1 MSGVTVGDTRGSR
14 TRSTIGT
21 LRTTA
26 MAGQL
31 GEHLLKLPSGRA
43 RDPVQGEVATTTTA
57 VTSNV
62 EMSSLQKKPA
72 GFDRSDPNA
81 ILNEC
86 RDIDKG
92 IDQVQDNVE
101 ALRRLQ
107 DRSLIEADA
116 TATRREIDSL
126 SSRTMA
132 SFRELT
138 DRVRMVKS
146 VPEGR
151 QPRNS
156 AQVGRVERR
165 LKEANQE
172 YQQVEAGFR
181 KKTQDQMARQYR
193 IVRPNASEAEVRA
206 AVEDTS
212 GNAQVFQQALMQGN
226 RMGEA
231 TSTLN
236 AVRARQQDMAK
247 IEQTLGELVQLFTD
261 LSVLIEQQETQFVDI
276 SQKTE
281 MVEEDVR
288 QANVEIG
295 TAVQTARSTRKK
307 KWICLGICVAI
318 LVVIA
323 VIVVVY
329 IMVNRAANG
338 SNNTATTTTTKRSF
352 FAPRSVTEDLQMNTA
367 RSVNFAG
374 ERGPSRIFSQSK
386 IVTPNLAFDTKNLPV
401 DSAGSLQKREALS
414 DKLDIEN
421 LAFDQ
426 NRLPP
431 GSQGSL
437 QRREALSDKLDIENL
452 AFDQNRIPPGSQG
465 SLQRRKRFII
475 PDDLPG
481 DE

>member
-1 MSGVTVGDTRGSR
+1 
-14 TRSTIGT
+14 
-21 LRTTA
+21 
-26 MAGQL
+26 
-31 GEHLLKLPSGRA
+31 
-43 RDPVQGEVATTTTA
+43 
-57 VTSNV
+57 
-62 EMSSLQKKPA
+62 MSSLQKPA
-72 GFDRSDPNA
+72 FDQSDPNA

-107 DRSLIEADA
+107 ERSLIEADA
-116 TATRREIDSL
+116 TATRREMDNI

-295 TAVQTARSTRKK
+295 TAVQTARKTRKK
-307 KWICLGICVAI
+307 KWICLGICVTI
-318 LVVIA
+318 LVIIA
-323 VIVVVY
+323 VVVVVY
-329 IMVNRAANG
+329 IMLNRAANG
-338 SNNTATTTTTKRSF
+338 SNNTPKRSV
-352 FAPRSVTEDLQMNTA
+352 FAQRSVTDDLQMNTA
-367 RSVNFAG
+367 RSVDFAG
-374 ERGPSRIFSQSK
+374 ERPVSRIFSQSK
-386 IVTPNLAFDTKNLPV
+386 IVIPNVAFDSKNLPEGSPGSLQKREPLSDQLDIENV
-401 DSAGSLQKREALS
+401 AFDQEHIPAGSQGSLQKREALS
-414 DKLDIEN
+414 TKLDIEN
-421 LAFDQ
+421 V
-426 NRLPP
+426 
-431 GSQGSL
+431 
-437 QRREALSDKLDIENL
+437 

-465 SLQRRKRFII
+465 SLQKRKRFVI
-475 PDDLPG
+475 PDDLK

>member
-1 MSGVTVGDTRGSR
+1 VRAIADTTSSSDTGDRTPLTSEVSRPVVDMGGSSRIHSTSGTPQQ
-14 TRSTIGT
+14 
-21 LRTTA
+21 TTA
-26 MAGQL
+26 MGGHPAVP
-31 GEHLLKLPSGRA
+31 EHLLRLPLARA
-43 RDPVQGEVATTTTA
+43 RVPALAREDPVRITVMDVSPTPLPMPGAAIHGKRLLTVFPETA
-57 VTSNV
+57 SNV
-62 EMSSLQKKPA
+62 EMSSLQKP
-72 GFDRSDPNA
+72 GSLDRSDPNA

-86 RDIDKG
+86 RDIDRG

-101 ALRRLQ
+101 SLRRLQ

-116 TATRREIDSL
+116 TSTRREMDNI
-126 SSRTMA
+126 SSMTMA

-151 QPRNS
+151 QPRNL

-193 IVRPNASEAEVRA
+193 IVRPNASESEVRA

-236 AVRARQQDMAK
+236 AVRARQQDMQK

-261 LSVLIEQQETQFVDI
+261 LSVLVEQQETQFVDV

-295 TAVQTARSTRKK
+295 TAVHTARSTRKK
-307 KWICLGICVAI
+307 KWICLAI
-318 LVVIA
+318 A
-323 VIVVVY
+323 G
-329 IMVNRAANG
+329 MSPSNSTQRCGKRANSLTHSLYSRRHRHRCRRLYHG
-338 SNNTATTTTTKRSF
+338 Q
-352 FAPRSVTEDLQMNTA
+352 PR
-367 RSVNFAG
+367 R
-374 ERGPSRIFSQSK
+374 
-386 IVTPNLAFDTKNLPV
+386 
-401 DSAGSLQKREALS
+401 
-414 DKLDIEN
+414 
-421 LAFDQ
+421 
-426 NRLPP
+426 
-431 GSQGSL
+431 
-437 QRREALSDKLDIENL
+437 
-452 AFDQNRIPPGSQG
+452 
-465 SLQRRKRFII
+465 
-475 PDDLPG
+475 
-481 DE
+481 

>member
-1 MSGVTVGDTRGSR
+1 
-14 TRSTIGT
+14 
-21 LRTTA
+21 
-26 MAGQL
+26 
-31 GEHLLKLPSGRA
+31 
-43 RDPVQGEVATTTTA
+43 
-57 VTSNV
+57 
-62 EMSSLQKKPA
+62 MSSLQKPR
-72 GFDRSDPNA
+72 GLDPSDPNA

-86 RDIDKG
+86 RDIDRG

-101 ALRRLQ
+101 SLRRLQ

-116 TATRREIDSL
+116 TATRREMDNL

-138 DRVRMVKS
+138 ERVRMVKS
-146 VPEGR
+146 APEGR
-151 QPRNS
+151 QPRNA

-165 LKEANQE
+165 LKEANQA

-193 IVRPNASEAEVRA
+193 IVRPDASESEVRA

-236 AVRARQQDMAK
+236 AVRARQQDMQK

-261 LSVLIEQQETQFVDI
+261 LSVLIEQQETQVVDI
-276 SQKTE
+276 AQKAE

-295 TAVQTARSTRKK
+295 TAVHTARKTRKK
-307 KWICLGICVAI
+307 KWICLAIVVSI

-329 IMVNRAANG
+329 IMVNRAASG
-338 SNNTATTTTTKRSF
+338 AKKRSIL
-352 FAPRSVTEDLQMNTA
+352 ASRSVIEDLQMNTA
-367 RSVNFAG
+367 RSVDFSG
-374 ERGPSRIFSQSK
+374 ERPVSRIFSQSK
-386 IVTPNLAFDTKNLPV
+386 IVVPNVAFDPKNLLEGAAGSLQKRGSLPQRFV
-401 DSAGSLQKREALS
+401 VPDVAFDQNRLPAGSQGSLQKREALS
-414 DKLDIEN
+414 GKLNIEN
-421 LAFDQ
+421 V
-426 NRLPP
+426 
-431 GSQGSL
+431 
-437 QRREALSDKLDIENL
+437 

-465 SLQRRKRFII
+465 SLQRRGPLGKRFVI
-475 PDDLPG
+475 PDDLT
-481 DE
+481 DK

>member
-1 MSGVTVGDTRGSR
+1 GYSR
-14 TRSTIGT
+14 QQNPFDDRNSASDNSYG
-21 LRTTA
+21 RPA
-26 MAGQL
+26 
-31 GEHLLKLPSGRA
+31 GRA
-43 RDPVQGEVATTTTA
+43 PPQAAFGQGPRPSARGNNNYG
-57 VTSNV
+57 SNNV
-62 EMSSLQKKPA
+62 EMSSLQKPA
-72 GFDRSDPNA
+72 FDRSDPNA
-81 ILNEC
+81 VLNEC

-116 TATRREIDSL
+116 TATRREMDNL

-295 TAVQTARSTRKK
+295 TAVQTARKTRKK
-307 KWICLGICVAI
+307 KWICLGICVTI
-318 LVVIA
+318 LVIIA

-338 SNNTATTTTTKRSF
+338 SNDTPKRSL
-352 FAPRSVTEDLQMNTA
+352 FAQRSVAEDLQMNTA
-367 RSVNFAG
+367 RSVDFAG
-374 ERGPSRIFSQSK
+374 ERPASRIFSQSK
-386 IVTPNLAFDTKNLPV
+386 IVTPNIAFDAKSLPEGSLGGLQKREPLSEKLDIENV
-401 DSAGSLQKREALS
+401 AFDQSRIPAGSQGSLQKR

-421 LAFDQ
+421 V
-426 NRLPP
+426 
-431 GSQGSL
+431 
-437 QRREALSDKLDIENL
+437 

-465 SLQRRKRFII
+465 SLQKRKRFVI
-475 PDDLPG
+475 PDDLT

>member
-1 MSGVTVGDTRGSR
+1 
-14 TRSTIGT
+14 
-21 LRTTA
+21 
-26 MAGQL
+26 
-31 GEHLLKLPSGRA
+31 
-43 RDPVQGEVATTTTA
+43 
-57 VTSNV
+57 
-62 EMSSLQKKPA
+62 MSSLQKKPA

-92 IDQVQDNVE
+92 IDLVQDNVE

-116 TATRREIDSL
+116 TATRREMDNL
-126 SSRTMA
+126 SSKTMA

-193 IVRPNASEAEVRA
+193 IVRPNATESEVRA

-295 TAVQTARSTRKK
+295 TAVHTARSTRKK
-307 KWICLGICVAI
+307 KWICLGICGMPPRPTQVCRE
-318 LVVIA
+318 
-323 VIVVVY
+323 Y
-329 IMVNRAANG
+329 EANCCCQSPSLSSSPSLWLFISWSTALPTG
-338 SNNTATTTTTKRSF
+338 ATTPRPL
-352 FAPRSVTEDLQMNTA
+352 PRSAAFSPREVLSTT
-367 RSVNFAG
+367 
-374 ERGPSRIFSQSK
+374 SR
-386 IVTPNLAFDTKNLPV
+386 
-401 DSAGSLQKREALS
+401 
-414 DKLDIEN
+414 
-421 LAFDQ
+421 
-426 NRLPP
+426 
-431 GSQGSL
+431 
-437 QRREALSDKLDIENL
+437 
-452 AFDQNRIPPGSQG
+452 
-465 SLQRRKRFII
+465 
-475 PDDLPG
+475 
-481 DE
+481 

>member
-1 MSGVTVGDTRGSR
+1 
-14 TRSTIGT
+14 
-21 LRTTA
+21 
-26 MAGQL
+26 
-31 GEHLLKLPSGRA
+31 
-43 RDPVQGEVATTTTA
+43 
-57 VTSNV
+57 
-62 EMSSLQKKPA
+62 MSSLQKPQPA

-116 TATRREIDSL
+116 TATRREMDNL

-138 DRVRMVKS
+138 ERVRMVKS

-281 MVEEDVR
+281 TVEEDVR

-295 TAVQTARSTRKK
+295 TAVHTARSTRKK

-329 IMVNRAANG
+329 IMVTRAANG
-338 SNNTATTTTTKRSF
+338 GGGGGGSTSSTTTTTNPTRRSL

-367 RSVNFAG
+367 RSVDFAG

-386 IVTPNLAFDTKNLPV
+386 IVTPNLAFDAKSLPAGSAGSIQKREAHPDKLDIENLAFDQNRLPPG
-401 DSAGSLQKREALS
+401 SQGSLQKREALS
-414 DKLDIEN
+414 GKLDIEN

-437 QRREALSDKLDIENL
+437 QRR
-452 AFDQNRIPPGSQG
+452 
-465 SLQRRKRFII
+465 KRFVI
-475 PDDLPG
+475 PDDIPG

>member
-1 MSGVTVGDTRGSR
+1 
-14 TRSTIGT
+14 
-21 LRTTA
+21 
-26 MAGQL
+26 
-31 GEHLLKLPSGRA
+31 
-43 RDPVQGEVATTTTA
+43 
-57 VTSNV
+57 
-62 EMSSLQKKPA
+62 
-72 GFDRSDPNA
+72 
-81 ILNEC
+81 
-86 RDIDKG
+86 
-92 IDQVQDNVE
+92 
-101 ALRRLQ
+101 
-107 DRSLIEADA
+107 
-116 TATRREIDSL
+116 
-126 SSRTMA
+126 
-132 SFRELT
+132 
-138 DRVRMVKS
+138 VKS

-338 SNNTATTTTTKRSF
+338 SNNTTTTRTTKRSL
-352 FAPRSVTEDLQMNTA
+352 FAPRSVAEDLQMNTA

-401 DSAGSLQKREALS
+401 GSAGSLQKREALS

-437 QRREALSDKLDIENL
+437 QKREALSDKLDIENL
-452 AFDQNRIPPGSQG
+452 AFDQNRIPPGSEG
-465 SLQRRKRFII
+465 SLQRRKRFVI